1 MKTSVFRQEHF
12 CATHRLHN
20 PRWSDEKNAEVFGK
34 CNNAEY
40 HGHNYKL
47 VVKITGN
54 VDPETGFVIDAKIL
68 KTIIEEQ
75 VISKYDHRNIYT
87 DSDDFADLNPTSEN
101 IAMVIY
107 GNIRKSIDSAFDVQ
121 IQLYETDKIWVE
133 YPAS

>member
-20 PRWSDEKNAEVFGK
+20 PHWSDEKNAAVFGK

-54 VDPETGFVIDAKIL
+54 IDPETGYVIDAKIL
-68 KTIIEEQ
+68 KSIIEEH
-75 VISKYDHRNIYT
+75 VINKYDHRNIYT
-87 DSDDFADLNPTSEN
+87 DCEDFTDLNPTCEN

-107 GNIRKSIDSAFDVQ
+107 QNIRRSVETTLEVQ
-121 IQLYETDKIWVE
+121 IRLFETDKIWVE
-133 YPAS
+133 YPAV

>member
-107 GNIRKSIDSAFDVQ
+107 GNIRKSIDPAFDVQ

-133 YPAS
+133 YPAN

>member
-107 GNIRKSIDSAFDVQ
+107 GNIRKSIDPAFDVQ

-133 YPAS
+133 YPAY